1 MNDASVLIDQPHL
14 TDTLRFRVQVEKSLP
29 QETVRIG
36 VRVLAI
42 VRGSER
48 DNAAIESRIRDALG
62 QFIAAPWVLSRIA
75 RSAEA
80 AGYERVQLRATTRV
94 SAAENHNLA
103 ERANTASREGLKLDP
118 PVVSYGLSSDKI
130 GEVVDE
136 LRLAALARV
145 QTQVEAINRQTG
157 RAWRIGDVLFGTT
170 GDFRAT
176 SKGAYRNDEVDNFL
190 DGADD
195 DAPVLHGAE
204 RVVLLAAVTL
214 KSAGAGQGRNYV
226 INERL

>member
-1 MNDASVLIDQPHL
+1 MNEAHVTIDQPHL

-29 QETVRIG
+29 QETVRVG

-48 DNAAIESRIRDALG
+48 DNAAIEARIREALRA
-62 QFIAAPWVLSRIA
+62 FIDAPWALSRIA

-103 ERANTASREGLKLDP
+103 ERANAASREGLKLDEP
-118 PVVSYGLSSDKI
+118 GVSYGLSSDKI

-157 RAWRIGDVLFGTT
+157 RAWRIGDVLFGT
-170 GDFRAT
+170 GDPRAT
-176 SKGAYRNDEVDNFL
+176 SKGAYRDDNIDQL
-190 DGADD
+190 LEAMEDD
-195 DAPVLHGAE
+195 TPVLHGAE

-214 KSAGAGQGRNYV
+214 KSAAAGRGKNYV